1 MKISVITINYNNGE
15 QLEATIQSVVS
26 NVTVLRELLGEKAEY
41 IVIDGGSVD
50 CSVSVLQKYSEY
62 ISYWISEKDKGIY
75 HAMNKGISVAQG
87 EYCFFLNSG
96 DTFYEDD
103 TLKKA
108 LLFLKEDF
116 VCGNAVLKY
125 AGGINEWSAKTVVFD
140 IDDDRIKLAKEM
152 GAYDGVN
159 TLEEGFMEKA
169 MAMTDGKGFDY
180 IYETAGSTI
189 TMKMAYELAANK
201 AGICYIGK
209 PTKELTFTVEEW
221 ENMNRKEFTMTGSWL
236 SYSAPFP
243 GHEWDCVAHYFATGQ
258 LKGEEALIF
267 KKLPLSRIAE
277 GFEMFKT
284 RGAVKGKILID
295 SEA

>member
-103 TLKKA
+103 TLKKSSS
-108 LLFLKEDF
+108 FLKGGF
-116 VCGNAVLKY
+116 CMWKCCFKICGWYK
-125 AGGINEWSAKTVVFD
+125 
-140 IDDDRIKLAKEM
+140 
-152 GAYDGVN
+152 
-159 TLEEGFMEKA
+159 
-169 MAMTDGKGFDY
+169 
-180 IYETAGSTI
+180 
-189 TMKMAYELAANK
+189 
-201 AGICYIGK
+201 
-209 PTKELTFTVEEW
+209 
-221 ENMNRKEFTMTGSWL
+221 
-236 SYSAPFP
+236 
-243 GHEWDCVAHYFATGQ
+243 
-258 LKGEEALIF
+258 
-267 KKLPLSRIAE
+267 
-277 GFEMFKT
+277 
-284 RGAVKGKILID
+284 
-295 SEA
+295 

>member
-75 HAMNKGISVAQG
+75 HAINKGISVAQG

-125 AGGINEWSAKTVVFD
+125 AGGINEWSAPE
-140 IDDDRIKLAKEM
+140 I
-152 GAYDGVN
+152 VN
-159 TLEEGFMEKA
+159 TLFFMQRFSVCHQSLFIRTELLKSHPYNETLMIVADYEQMFYEIAVNHRSYKKIDLTICYYGCDGVSSDHEKA
-169 MAMTDGKGFDY
+169 DAEKRSVINEFRYLGY
-180 IYETAGSTI
+180 IEPD
-189 TMKMAYELAANK
+189 ELWNVVSK
-201 AGICYIGK
+201 LKIGTRK
-209 PTKELTFTVEEW
+209 YRLLLSLAKCLTSSPKYWV
-221 ENMNRKEFTMTGSWL
+221 R
-236 SYSAPFP
+236 
-243 GHEWDCVAHYFATGQ
+243 
-258 LKGEEALIF
+258 
-267 KKLPLSRIAE
+267 
-277 GFEMFKT
+277 
-284 RGAVKGKILID
+284 
-295 SEA
+295 

>member
-41 IVIDGGSVD
+41 IVIDGGSAD

-87 EYCFFLNSG
+87 EYCLFLNSG

-125 AGGINEWSAKTVVFD
+125 AGGINEWSAPQT
-140 IDDDRIKLAKEM
+140 
-152 GAYDGVN
+152 VN
-159 TLEEGFMEKA
+159 TLFFMQRFSVCHQSLFIRTELLKSHPYNETLMIVADYEQMFYEIAVNHRSYKKIDLTICYYGCDGVSSDHEKA
-169 MAMTDGKGFDY
+169 DAEKRNVINEFRYLGY
-180 IYETAGSTI
+180 IVPD
-189 TMKMAYELAANK
+189 ELWNVVSK
-201 AGICYIGK
+201 LKVG
-209 PTKELTFTVEEW
+209 T
-221 ENMNRKEFTMTGSWL
+221 RKYRLLL
-236 SYSAPFP
+236 SLAKCLASSPKY
-243 GHEWDCVAHYFATGQ
+243 WV
-258 LKGEEALIF
+258 
-267 KKLPLSRIAE
+267 R
-277 GFEMFKT
+277 
-284 RGAVKGKILID
+284 
-295 SEA
+295 